1 MGRKIRLIK
10 AISFIVKKESVSF
23 SAFRSHYETTHAPL
37 AQELLSPPF
46 YERNYVYETINGNS
60 DIGSI
65 SIFKYP
71 DIQALTTVNII
82 LESSGAIALKEDEL
96 KFMQPEKNYFY
107 LVDEKI
113 LNSSKNNE
121 RAFIVCSNNIDLSN
135 LEGCMLSKNYFDE
148 SVILECIRSDAVK
161 EIAETEGLEVYLTS
175 TNPDN

>member
-1 MGRKIRLIK
+1 MIK
-10 AISFIVKKESVSF
+10 AISFIIKKDSVSF

-37 AQELLSPPF
+37 AQELLNPPF
-46 YERNYVYETINGNS
+46 YKRNYVYETINGNP

-71 DIQALTTVNII
+71 DLQALKTVSSI
-82 LESSGAIALKEDEL
+82 LDSSKAIPLREDEL

-121 RAFIVCSNNIDLSN
+121 RAFIVCGNSIDLSD
-135 LEGCMLSKNYFDE
+135 LEKYMLSKNYFDE
-148 SVILECIRSDAVK
+148 SVILECRRIDSVK
-161 EIAETEGLEVYLTS
+161 EFAEIEGLEVYLTS
-175 TNPDN
+175 TDPNN

>member
-1 MGRKIRLIK
+1 MIK
-10 AISFIVKKESVSF
+10 AISFIIKKESVSF

-37 AQELLSPPF
+37 ARALLNPPF
-46 YERNYVYETINGNS
+46 YERNYVYETINGNF

-65 SIFKYP
+65 SIFKYL
-71 DIQALTTVNII
+71 DLQALTTVNSI

-96 KFMQPEKNYFY
+96 RFMQPDKNYFY

-113 LNSSKNNE
+113 LNSSNNNE
-121 RAFIVCSNNIDLSN
+121 RAFIVCSNNIDLSD

-148 SVILECIRSDAVK
+148 SVILECIRTDSVR

-175 TNPDN
+175 TDPNN

>member
-1 MGRKIRLIK
+1 MIK
-10 AISFIVKKESVSF
+10 AISFIIKKESVSF
-23 SAFRSHYETTHAPL
+23 LEFRSHYESIHAPL
-37 AQELLSPPF
+37 AQKLLNPPF

-71 DIQALTTVNII
+71 DLQALKTVNSI
-82 LESSGAIALKEDEL
+82 LESFKAIALREDEL

-121 RAFIVCSNNIDLSN
+121 RVFIVCSNSIDLSD
-135 LEGCMLSKNYFDE
+135 LEEYILSKNYFDE
-148 SVILECIRSDAVK
+148 SVILECRRIDSVK
-161 EIAETEGLEVYLTS
+161 EFAEIEGLEVYLTS
-175 TNPDN
+175 TDPNN

>member
-1 MGRKIRLIK
+1 MIK
-10 AISFIVKKESVSF
+10 AISFIIKKESVSF
-23 SAFRSHYETTHAPL
+23 SEFRSHYETTHAPL
-37 AQELLSPPF
+37 AQKLLNPTF

-71 DIQALTTVNII
+71 DLQALKTVNSI
-82 LESSGAIALKEDEL
+82 LESSKAIALREDEL

-121 RAFIVCSNNIDLSN
+121 RAFIVCSNSIDLSN
-135 LEGCMLSKNYFDE
+135 LEEYILSKNYFDE
-148 SVILECIRSDAVK
+148 SVILECRRVDSVK
-161 EIAETEGLEVYLTS
+161 EFAEIEGLEVYLTS
-175 TNPDN
+175 TDPNN

>member
-113 LNSSKNNE
+113 LNTSKNNE
-121 RAFIVCSNNIDLSN
+121 KAFIVCSNNIDLSN

-148 SVILECIRSDAVK
+148 SVILECRKIDSVK

>member
-1 MGRKIRLIK
+1 LIK
-10 AISFIVKKESVSF
+10 AISFIIKKESVSF
-23 SAFRSHYETTHAPL
+23 SAFRLHYETIHAPL
-37 AQELLSPPF
+37 AQELLNPPF

-71 DIQALTTVNII
+71 DMQALTTVNSI
-82 LESSGAIALKEDEL
+82 LESSRAIALREDEL

-121 RAFIVCSNNIDLSN
+121 RAFIVCSNSFDLSN
-135 LEGCMLSKNYFDE
+135 LEGNILSENYFDE
-148 SVILECIRSDAVK
+148 SLILECTRADSVR
-161 EIAETEGLEVYLTS
+161 EIAETEGLECYLTS
-175 TNPDN
+175 TDPNN